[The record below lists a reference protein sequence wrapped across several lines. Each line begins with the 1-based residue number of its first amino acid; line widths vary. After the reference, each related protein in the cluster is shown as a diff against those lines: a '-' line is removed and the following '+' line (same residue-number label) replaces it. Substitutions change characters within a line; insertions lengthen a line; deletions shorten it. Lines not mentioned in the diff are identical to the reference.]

1 MKLYMAVTA
10 DEYELPMVVEE
21 SAIKLS
27 EKLGKNR
34 RYVQTEL
41 NFIRRK
47 GYGKCSGKTRGYIL
61 KEVEVSDDDTP
72 D

>member
-21 SAIKLS
+21 SAKKLS
-27 EKLGKNR
+27 EKLGMNR
-34 RYVQTEL
+34 RSVTEE
-41 NFIRRK
+41 FSRMRR
-47 GYGKCSGKTRGYIL
+47 GVSRCNGKLRGYIL
-61 KEVEVSDDDTP
+61 KEVEVNDDTP